1 MKTSV
6 KKYVAA
12 IGLAGGLV
20 LVAGTSSLAQSPA
33 EFAQIRPDEG
43 GGGGFPYQYCVPQD
57 ENSGLRQPL
66 YC

>member
-33 EFAQIRPDEG
+33 EFAQIRPEE